1 MRRDMNDMTG
11 LQFSTQ
17 TIHAGEVPDP
27 VTGAH
32 NPPLYQT
39 ATYAFSSLAEKQAVL
54 NEEREGFIYTRDGNP
69 TTRMFERKLALLEGA
84 EDSVLTASGMGAI
97 TATLLSLLGQGGHLV
112 ASNAIYRTSADFIST
127 DLPDLGI
134 GTTLVDITDLDAVAS
149 AIRPDTRVLY
159 TESLANPTLVV
170 ADLPALARLA
180 HDHGLTFVVDNTF
193 ASPYLLRP
201 LELGADLVLHS
212 ATKYLSGHGD
222 AIAGVVSGSSA
233 LTQPIRRMVT
243 NLGSPI
249 SPFNAWLLLR
259 GIKTL
264 ELRMDRHCLNAQ
276 RLAEFLAAR
285 PEVELVRYPG
295 LPSHPGHDLAARL
308 LGGKFGGMLSF
319 DIAGGPDAAQQ
330 FADALQLCFHAVS
343 LGDVSTL
350 VWPWAG
356 SNLVRVSVG
365 IEAAGDLIAD
375 FNQAFRTIG

>member
-1 MRRDMNDMTG
+1 
-11 LQFSTQ
+11 
-17 TIHAGEVPDP
+17 
-27 VTGAH
+27 
-32 NPPLYQT
+32 
-39 ATYAFSSLAEKQAVL
+39 
-54 NEEREGFIYTRDGNP
+54 EE
-69 TTRMFERKLALLEGA
+69 
-84 EDSVLTASGMGAI
+84 SVLAASGMGAI
-97 TATLLSLLGQGGHLV
+97 TATLLSLLGNGGHLV
-112 ASNAIYRTSADFIST
+112 ASDAIYRNSAEFIGT
-127 DLPDLGI
+127 DLPSFGI
-134 GTTLVDITDLDAVAS
+134 DTTFVDITDLKAVAA
-149 AIRPDTRVLY
+149 AIRPETRVLY

-170 ADLPALARLA
+170 ADLPELARLA
-180 HDHGLTFVVDNTF
+180 RDRGVTFVVDNTF

-233 LTQPIRRMVT
+233 LTRPIRRMVVT
-243 NLGSPI
+243 LGSPI
-249 SPFNAWLLLR
+249 SPFNSWLLLR

-264 ELRMDRHCLNAQ
+264 ELRMERHCLNAQ

-285 PEVELVRYPG
+285 PEVERVRYPG
-295 LPSHPGHDLAARL
+295 LPGHPGHDLAARL

-375 FNQAFRTIG
+375 FDQAFHAIG